1 MRLSQNFSFW
11 ERNLRFR
18 ILGILL
24 GLFLLYPAFT
34 AKALDWPSSGG
45 IASNF
50 GFNLGGRP
58 AVGVSFE
65 TEEPV
70 RAAEAGELLF
80 FRSGEDTASRLPSPM
95 GTWLALD
102 HGDGFISIYSHFDES
117 TLNQA
122 ANSAGIGL
130 SATQVDR
137 NAIIARVGSGGQSAS
152 GGFFFAIFD
161 RRERRWVNPA
171 MIIAPLPDT
180 RPPQIV
186 SIALIAEDGRRTGL
200 FPRSGAQAG
209 SIQGRISQGRY
220 RIAVEATDTRIEAN
234 EKELAPHRILCLV
247 NGAGAGALNFETYSA
262 RDGVLMV
269 DRNGLTPVEKIYAP
283 HPAFDVGDVWL
294 TRGQTTLEVIVQD
307 IAGNER
313 SAAIRF
319 TVE

>member
-1 MRLSQNFSFW
+1 MKRSFGV
-11 ERNLRFR
+11 F
-18 ILGILL
+18 LGV
-24 GLFLLYPAFT
+24 FLLFPKPFT
-34 AKALDWPSSGG
+34 VKALDWPSSGG
-45 IASNF
+45 GIASNF
-50 GFNLGGRP
+50 GSNLNGRP
-58 AVGVSFE
+58 TVGVSFE

-80 FRSGEDTASRLPSPM
+80 FRSGEDTASRLPSPI

-102 HGDGFISIYSHFDES
+102 HGDGFISIYSRFDEPAAD
-117 TLNQA
+117 QA
-122 ANSAGIGL
+122 EGAPRAGL
-130 SATQVDR
+130 STAQVDR
-137 NAIIARVGSGGQSAS
+137 GAIIARAGSSGWSAFK
-152 GGFFFAIFD
+152 GFFFAIFD

-186 SIALIAEDGRRTGL
+186 SVALIAEDGSRIGL

-209 SIQGRISQGRY
+209 AVQGRVSQGRY
-220 RIAVEATDTRIEAN
+220 RIAVEATDTRLEAN

-269 DRNGLTPVEKIYAP
+269 DRNGLTPVEKVYAP
-283 HPAFDVGDVWL
+283 YPAFDVGDIWL
-294 TRGQTTLEVIVQD
+294 TRGQATLEVIVQD

-313 SAAIRF
+313 SAAVRF